1 MKLYL
6 VYLFTVSTVLFNSCA
21 TVSPTQQ
28 IANNYCDCVE
38 AAEETNGFVNRCDS
52 VAESNLEL
60 LMKKKWEEVNLKKLP
75 IDSMRTF
82 KLSLHM
88 EYWKMTE
95 KCRKSPPSAK

>member
-1 MKLYL
+1 MYFLYVAIACFVFL
-6 VYLFTVSTVLFNSCA
+6 NSCS

-60 LMKKKWEEVNLKKLP
+60 LMKKKWEEVSLKKLP